1 MAARYLPLAMGECMD
16 IIVFS
21 LLIGIGLAMDCFAV
35 SLSAGAAYP
44 ADHLRIALAYA
55 LSFGAFQAGMC
66 LFGWVLGVGF
76 ASFIA
81 AYDHWIAFFLLLIIG
96 VKMIREGLEEG
107 PPQPGR
113 QALAALTV
121 LSLAVATSIDALAV
135 GISFAVLA
143 ISPYLPAVIIGL
155 VSLCFSIAGVMF
167 GKQLSRI
174 VGSRVDILGGVIL
187 ILIGLRV
194 LVEHVTM
201 I

>member
-1 MAARYLPLAMGECMD
+1 MERRGGTCRPPCEGSMD
-16 IIVFS
+16 IIILS

-81 AYDHWIAFFLLLIIG
+81 AYDHWIAFFLLL
-96 VKMIREGLEEG
+96 LEEG
-107 PPQPGR
+107 PPEAGR

-143 ISPYLPAVIIGL
+143 IPPYLPAAIIGL
-155 VSLCFSIAGVMF
+155 VALCFSIVGVAF
-167 GKQLSRI
+167 GKQLARI

-194 LVEHVTM
+194 LAEHLAM